1 MSAELATPAAK
12 AAKDEAN
19 SSKIVPVDL
28 PYGDKARWLFRTTFV
43 QVSIACVILFNFGA
57 IVVEKEIDP
66 CSDASMQKMPEL
78 WAAIDD
84 VCNVIFLLELILNLY
99 GHWWRPFLQS
109 GWNYLDT
116 VVVIIGVI
124 GLMRIDLGDF
134 KRIKII
140 RAFRILRLF
149 KRVESLNQI
158 LSALIRSIP
167 GVLNAFIV
175 MVRRSPRQPCIRAS
189 VPARW
194 RRNVQRQRARRRR
207 SELLLSSSAFARALL
222 SSRPRLHACKGSV
235 GAHSLT
241 QLPTPCRHPCVRS
254 SSS

>member
-175 MVRRSPRQPCIRAS
+175 MVRSPPSMHTS
-189 VPARW
+189 VPARVRERW
-194 RRNVQRQRARRRR
+194 TAQRAEAAAHAR
-207 SELLLSSSAFARALL
+207 LLLS
-222 SSRPRLHACKGSV
+222 
-235 GAHSLT
+235 
-241 QLPTPCRHPCVRS
+241 
-254 SSS
+254 

>member
-1 MSAELATPAAK
+1 MSELATTAA
-12 AAKDEAN
+12 APVARSEAD
-19 SSKIVPVDL
+19 SSKTVPVDL
-28 PYGDKARWLFRTTFV
+28 PYSDKARWLFGTTFM
-43 QVSIACVILFNFGA
+43 QVTIACVILFNFGA

-66 CSDASMQKMPEL
+66 CSDASMQKMPSL
-78 WAAIDD
+78 WRTIDD
-84 VCNVIFLLELILNLY
+84 VCNWIFLFELLLNLY

-116 VVVIIGVI
+116 IVVIIGVTS
-124 GLMRIDLGDF
+124 LLSIDLGDF

-175 MVRRSPRQPCIRAS
+175 MVRSPPSMHTS
-189 VPARW
+189 VPARVRERW
-194 RRNVQRQRARRRR
+194 TAQRAEAAAHAR
-207 SELLLSSSAFARALL
+207 LLLS
-222 SSRPRLHACKGSV
+222 
-235 GAHSLT
+235 
-241 QLPTPCRHPCVRS
+241 
-254 SSS
+254 